1 MSSEERMRVATV
13 ITRLTAGAGGVAL
26 RGALALDPERYAVT
40 ILTGGTGVRG
50 ERVDTGEEVVTGAAA
65 VKDAPPGD
73 LLAEAYAAGLE
84 VVRVPALVPEIAP
97 RKDAAAL
104 RILTGQLRE
113 GRYDVVH
120 THSAKGGALGR
131 IAATRAGVRRVVHT
145 YHGFPFHEFQPRW
158 RRSAYIGIE
167 RWLGRRTH
175 VGLAVG
181 SGVAAEAIRRGLISP
196 DRIRTIAPAVDPV
209 GYPTGTA
216 ARGLARRRLGL
227 PAGVRLV
234 GTVGR
239 IDYQKAP
246 EQWIDALAEVAT
258 DEEVWG
264 VWIGDG
270 PLREQLLARAR
281 KRGLADRF
289 RLLGHRDDVTELLPA
304 LDVFALASRYEGLP
318 CALIE
323 AISAGVPVVA
333 TAVNA
338 VPDVVIPG
346 ETGLLVPA
354 DRPHL
359 LGRAIG
365 YLLEEPIEAQRMAA
379 AGRAR
384 LGEQFTPYTLG
395 AVLDHIYRGRTQWT

>member
-1 MSSEERMRVATV
+1 MIRRRLRVATV
-13 ITRLTAGAGGVAL
+13 ITRMTAGAGGVAL
-26 RGALALDPERYAVT
+26 RGALALNPDRYAVVIVT
-40 ILTGGTGVRG
+40 GGAGLSGEQMDRTEDVLTGA
-50 ERVDTGEEVVTGAAA
+50 DA
-65 VKDAPPGD
+65 VKDAPEGD
-73 LLAEAYAAGLE
+73 LLAAAYEAGLG
-84 VVRVPALVPEIAP
+84 VVRIPTLVPEISP

-104 RILTGQLRE
+104 RILTGVLRE

-120 THSAKGGALGR
+120 TNSAKGGALGR
-131 IAATRAGVRRVVHT
+131 VAASRAHVERIVHT
-145 YHGFPFHEFQPRW
+145 YHGFPFHQFQSAW
-158 RRSAYIGIE
+158 RRGLYVGIE
-167 RWLGRRTH
+167 RWLGRRTD
-175 VGLAVG
+175 VCLAVG
-181 SGVAAEAIRRGLISP
+181 SGVAAEAIRRRLVRP
-196 DRIRTIAPAVDPV
+196 DQVRTIAPAVDPV
-209 GYPTGTA
+209 CYPAGTA
-216 ARGLARRRLGL
+216 ARGIARRRLGL

-239 IDYQKAP
+239 VDYQKAP
-246 EQWIDALAEVAT
+246 EQWIDALAEV
-258 DEEVWG
+258 DGDDVWG
-264 VWIGDG
+264 LWIGDG
-270 PLREQLLARAR
+270 PLRRRLLARAR
-281 KRGLADRF
+281 KRGLAERF
-289 RLLGHRDDVTELLPA
+289 RLLGHREDVTELLPA

-323 AISAGVPVVA
+323 AIGAGVPVVA